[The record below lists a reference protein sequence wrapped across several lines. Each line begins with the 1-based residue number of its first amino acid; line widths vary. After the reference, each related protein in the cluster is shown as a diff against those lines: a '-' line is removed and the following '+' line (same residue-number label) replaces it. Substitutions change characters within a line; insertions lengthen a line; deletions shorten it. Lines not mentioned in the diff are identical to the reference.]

1 MIFMADLHFV
11 GALGGLEILLF
22 FIIPL
27 VLWLWALIDCL
38 KSNFSGSNKLIWIVL
53 IILLPVLGPILYLLI
68 GRGQRV

>member
-38 KSNFSGSNKLIWIVL
+38 KSNFSSSNKLIWILL
-53 IILLPVLGPILYLLI
+53 IIFLPILGSILYLVI
-68 GRGQRV
+68 GRGQRI